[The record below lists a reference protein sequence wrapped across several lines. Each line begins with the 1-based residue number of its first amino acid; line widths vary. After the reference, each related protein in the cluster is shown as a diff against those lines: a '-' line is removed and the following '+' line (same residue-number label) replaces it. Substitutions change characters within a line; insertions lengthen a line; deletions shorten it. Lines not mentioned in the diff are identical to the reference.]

1 MWEGSPRIGRV
12 PALRPPA
19 QEEKANSMTTETQT
33 QQNITQP
40 IIWLVVAIVVIV
52 ALSYFF
58 VW

>member
-1 MWEGSPRIGRV
+1 VEV

-19 QEEKANSMTTETQT
+19 QEERANSMTTETQT
-33 QQNITQP
+33 QQNMTQP
-40 IIWLVVAIVVIV
+40 MIWLVVAIVVIV

>member
-1 MWEGSPRIGRV
+1 
-12 PALRPPA
+12 
-19 QEEKANSMTTETQT
+19 MTTETQT